1 LTNLA
6 QSLLQQQAQE
16 KGHELDISD
25 VRVFKVIQHDVDG
38 DGQEE
43 VCFVAGFYHPWALTG
58 ICLLLDPSQDGYRV
72 VTLLSF
78 MDGFRELQVSDINN
92 DGIPEIIVLQQ
103 SGSGGFLTLHIFQ
116 WDGTT
121 LKSLFPER
129 DFYQGFYETKDLDVD
144 SVDEVVIWQG
154 EWKEP
159 NRWEPKRFD
168 VFVFGYNNQLCR
180 YELQFSRGT
189 ERLYSPGDIVQRSY
203 GGLIGLPLEA
213 GQRAIAVDEYRKQ
226 LEVFIQNQQVDE
238 DFVNKLVNHQT
249 VLVEEGSYKEAL
261 EITDLTLEAAKY
273 LPDPTIRTRFLII
286 LSRERGKIC
295 SLLGDYSN
303 AVNSYVQS
311 LSFWTDDISIDFS
324 AYPAY
329 LHAGFHREL
338 GMMYSAIGDYE
349 HTLTLLFTAQ
359 TLLESVDLSVS
370 ENLAELS
377 RLHSNFGLT
386 YARLGEADLTIS
398 SFKEAIALDKKLGN
412 NFGLVINYM
421 GLGNVQRAIKSYQE
435 AIQSYQAA
443 LKVLDE
449 ISHRDRESDVYLELG
464 LTLILNRQLEE
475 GLQYL
480 HKALLLTSVGNLK
493 QREAIHYLYLGEAY
507 RQFGNLQLAAQFFQ
521 KAIAFAQ
528 EFDTPETEWQALYG
542 LALSYQRQGQQ
553 QKCQQALED
562 AIDTIEKLRS
572 QYLPETFKISLFAEK
587 TKPYEA
593 MVLLC
598 HSTSPDQAFDF
609 MERAKSRIFIEQ
621 LATTAMGSVAGI
633 PSELA
638 EQEAQL
644 IGELRCLQ
652 LRHRETL
659 SQQKYEWGDEIIQI
673 ESNLEQLWHDI
684 RRASAKGAEYVA
696 LRQATPL
703 DFTGVKQIVN
713 AL

>member
-1 LTNLA
+1 
-6 QSLLQQQAQE
+6 
-16 KGHELDISD
+16 
-25 VRVFKVIQHDVDG
+25 
-38 DGQEE
+38 
-43 VCFVAGFYHPWALTG
+43 
-58 ICLLLDPSQDGYRV
+58 
-72 VTLLSF
+72 
-78 MDGFRELQVSDINN
+78 
-92 DGIPEIIVLQQ
+92 
-103 SGSGGFLTLHIFQ
+103 
-116 WDGTT
+116 
-121 LKSLFPER
+121 
-129 DFYQGFYETKDLDVD
+129 
-144 SVDEVVIWQG
+144 
-154 EWKEP
+154 
-159 NRWEPKRFD
+159 
-168 VFVFGYNNQLCR
+168 
-180 YELQFSRGT
+180 
-189 ERLYSPGDIVQRSY
+189 
-203 GGLIGLPLEA
+203 
-213 GQRAIAVDEYRKQ
+213 
-226 LEVFIQNQQVDE
+226 
-238 DFVNKLVNHQT
+238 
-249 VLVEEGSYKEAL
+249 
-261 EITDLTLEAAKY
+261 
-273 LPDPTIRTRFLII
+273 
-286 LSRERGKIC
+286 
-295 SLLGDYSN
+295 
-303 AVNSYVQS
+303 
-311 LSFWTDDISIDFS
+311 
-324 AYPAY
+324 
-329 LHAGFHREL
+329 
-338 GMMYSAIGDYE
+338 
-349 HTLTLLFTAQ
+349 
-359 TLLESVDLSVS
+359 
-370 ENLAELS
+370 
-377 RLHSNFGLT
+377 
-386 YARLGEADLTIS
+386 
-398 SFKEAIALDKKLGN
+398 
-412 NFGLVINYM
+412 M

-673 ESNLEQLWHDI
+673 ESKLEQLWHDI